1 MARRQKGRNVT
12 GILLL
17 DKPTGMT
24 SNKVLQEVKQ
34 LFHARKAGHTG
45 SLDPLATGM
54 LPICFGDAPKV
65 SGFLL
70 DADKRYTVTCK
81 LGIKTNTADSEGE
94 IVEQRPVPELDPDGL
109 EAVLDSFRGDIE
121 QIPPMHSALKHNG
134 ERLYNL
140 ARQGIEV
147 ERKAR
152 PVSIYELTLV
162 SLSKDILELEVHC
175 TKGTYVRTLV
185 EDIGESI
192 GCGAH
197 VIQLRRLSV
206 GAYQDPGEMITLDVL
221 RQMEHA
227 DREVRGGYVEM
238 DKLLKPVESALGTWP
253 DVQLTD
259 DAAYYLRQGQ
269 PVLIKQCPT
278 EGLVRLFNKQSQF
291 IGVGEIQ
298 DDGMVAPRRLFGAGK
313 G

>member
-54 LPICFGDAPKV
+54 LPICFGDATKV

-81 LGIKTNTADSEGE
+81 LGIKTTTADSEGE
-94 IVEQRPVPELDPDGL
+94 IVEQRPVPELDHDGL
-109 EAVLDSFRGDIE
+109 EAVLESFRGDIE

-162 SLSKDILELEVHC
+162 SLSKELLEL
-175 TKGTYVRTLV
+175 
-185 EDIGESI
+185 
-192 GCGAH
+192 
-197 VIQLRRLSV
+197 
-206 GAYQDPGEMITLDVL
+206 
-221 RQMEHA
+221 
-227 DREVRGGYVEM
+227 
-238 DKLLKPVESALGTWP
+238 
-253 DVQLTD
+253 
-259 DAAYYLRQGQ
+259 
-269 PVLIKQCPT
+269 
-278 EGLVRLFNKQSQF
+278 
-291 IGVGEIQ
+291 
-298 DDGMVAPRRLFGAGK
+298 
-313 G
+313 

>member
-24 SNKVLQEVKQ
+24 SNKVLQEVKT

-54 LPICFGDAPKV
+54 LPICFGDATKV

-81 LGIKTNTADSEGE
+81 LGIKTTTADSEGD
-94 IVEQRPVPELDPDGL
+94 VLEQRPVPELDPDGL
-109 EAVLDSFRGDIE
+109 EAVLQHYRGDIE

-140 ARQGIEV
+140 ARQGVEV
-147 ERKAR
+147 ERKPR
-152 PVSIYELTLV
+152 SVTIYELLLV
-162 SLSKDILELEVHC
+162 SQGKDELQLEVHC

-197 VIQLRRLSV
+197 VIELRRLSV
-206 GAYQDPGEMITLDVL
+206 GAYQDPAEMITMDVV
-221 RQMEHA
+221 REMERT
-227 DREVRGGYVEM
+227 DRELRGGYSEM
-238 DKLLKPVESALGTWP
+238 DKLLKPIESALGAWP
-253 DVQLTD
+253 DVQLSE

-269 PVLIKQCPT
+269 PVLVKQSPT
-278 EGLVRLFNKQSQF
+278 EGLVRLFNQQSQF

-298 DDGMVAPRRLFGAGK
+298 EDGMVAPRRLFGAGK